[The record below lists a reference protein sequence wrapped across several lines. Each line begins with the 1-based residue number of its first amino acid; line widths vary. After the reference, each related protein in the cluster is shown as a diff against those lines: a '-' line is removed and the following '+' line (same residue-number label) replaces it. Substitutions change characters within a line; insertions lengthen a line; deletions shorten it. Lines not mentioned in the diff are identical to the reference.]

1 MFPVPDVRK
10 LEQKKRGKE
19 GELWRATPIHAGTM
33 HKARAFR
40 VRVRPV
46 AAIQLS
52 KLDLWLRLLEEVPFP
67 LSNGPATHAS
77 NRFFSLSLSVAP
89 LPPRNYHVS
98 A

>member
-52 KLDLWLRLLEEVPFP
+52 KLDLWLGLLKRLPFP
-67 LSNGPATHAS
+67 FPTDQLRMRATDS
-77 NRFFSLSLSVAP
+77 SLCPSL
-89 LPPRNYHVS
+89 
-98 A
+98 